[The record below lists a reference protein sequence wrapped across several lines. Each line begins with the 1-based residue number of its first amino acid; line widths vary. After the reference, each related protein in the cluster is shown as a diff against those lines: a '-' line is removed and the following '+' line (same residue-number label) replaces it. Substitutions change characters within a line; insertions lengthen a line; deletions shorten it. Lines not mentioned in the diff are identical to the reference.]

1 MKQAFNTYQMASWLL
16 GEALDPNDPMN
27 EDDELDLEDTESDKK
42 DEEED
47 EEESDDAEDAE
58 DADADLDDLDLNDA
72 GEDATEDATEGEEDT
87 ENLNNNELLSRIDQ
101 KLDQLIDKQ
110 PDADEEFDLDIS
122 NPVCPCCG
130 ARLNIIDNTADTE
143 DLATGEEGEDMDFDI
158 DALLDGEGP
167 EGEEEAGEEGEEG
180 EEGNETYG
188 EPIEAMDDDLDITPD
203 NGEDGYVSLEDE
215 EEDEEN

>member
-1 MKQAFNTYQMASWLL
+1 MKQAFNTYQMANWLL

-27 EDDELDLEDTESDKK
+27 EDDELDLEDTESEEK

-58 DADADLDDLDLNDA
+58 DSDADLADLNLDDA
-72 GEDATEDATEGEEDT
+72 DEDAAEGEEDT

-143 DLATGEEGEDMDFDI
+143 DLATGEEGEDLDFDI

-167 EGEEEAGEEGEEG
+167 EGEEEVGEEDD
-180 EEGNETYG
+180 ETYG

-203 NGEDGYVSLEDE
+203 NGEEGYVSLEDE
-215 EEDEEN
+215 DEDEDEEN

>member
-27 EDDELDLEDTESDKK
+27 EDDELDLEDTESEEK

-47 EEESDDAEDAE
+47 EDESDEAEDAE
-58 DADADLDDLDLNDA
+58 DAEADIDDLDLDDA
-72 GEDATEDATEGEEDT
+72 GEDAAEGEEDA

-143 DLATGEEGEDMDFDI
+143 DLATGEEGEDLDFDI

-167 EGEEEAGEEGEEG
+167 EGEEEDVGEEGD
-180 EEGNETYG
+180 ETYG

-215 EEDEEN
+215 DEEEDEEN

>member
-27 EDDELDLEDTESDKK
+27 EDDELDLEDTESEEK
-42 DEEED
+42 DEDE

-58 DADADLDDLDLNDA
+58 DAEADIDDLDLDDA
-72 GEDATEDATEGEEDT
+72 GEDAAEGEEDA

-143 DLATGEEGEDMDFDI
+143 DLATGEEGEDLDFDI

-167 EGEEEAGEEGEEG
+167 EGEEEVGEEGDEG
-180 EEGNETYG
+180 DETYG

-203 NGEDGYVSLEDE
+203 NGEEGYVSLEDE
-215 EEDEEN
+215 DEDEEN

>member
-1 MKQAFNTYQMASWLL
+1 MKQAFNTYKMASWLL

-27 EDDELDLEDTESDKK
+27 EDDELDLEDTESEEK

-47 EEESDDAEDAE
+47 KEESDDAEDTE
-58 DADADLDDLDLNDA
+58 DADTDLDDLDLDDA
-72 GEDATEDATEGEEDT
+72 GEDAAEGEEDA

-130 ARLNIIDNTADTE
+130 ARLNIIDNTANTE
-143 DLATGEEGEDMDFDI
+143 DLATGEEGEDLDFDI

-167 EGEEEAGEEGEEG
+167 EGEEEAGEEAGEEG
-180 EEGNETYG
+180 DETYG

-215 EEDEEN
+215 DEDEEN

>member
-27 EDDELDLEDTESDKK
+27 EDDDLDLEDTESEEK
-42 DEEED
+42 DEDED
-47 EEESDDAEDAE
+47 EEKSDDAEDAE
-58 DADADLDDLDLNDA
+58 DADADLDDLDLDDA
-72 GEDATEDATEGEEDT
+72 GEDAAEGEEDT

-143 DLATGEEGEDMDFDI
+143 DLATGEEGEYLDFDI

-167 EGEEEAGEEGEEG
+167 EGEEESGEEGEEG
-180 EEGNETYG
+180 DETYG

-215 EEDEEN
+215 DEDEDEEN

>member
-27 EDDELDLEDTESDKK
+27 EDDELDLEDTESEEK
-42 DEEED
+42 DEDE

-58 DADADLDDLDLNDA
+58 DAEADIDNLDLDDA
-72 GEDATEDATEGEEDT
+72 GEDAAEGEEDA

-143 DLATGEEGEDMDFDI
+143 DLATGEEGEDLDFDI

-167 EGEEEAGEEGEEG
+167 EGEEEVGEEGDK
-180 EEGNETYG
+180 TYG

-215 EEDEEN
+215 DEDEEN

>member
-27 EDDELDLEDTESDKK
+27 EDDELDLEDTESEEK

-47 EEESDDAEDAE
+47 EEESDDAEEAE
-58 DADADLDDLDLNDA
+58 DADANLDDLDLDDA
-72 GEDATEDATEGEEDT
+72 GEDAAAAEGEEDA

-143 DLATGEEGEDMDFDI
+143 DLATGEEGEDLDFDI

-180 EEGNETYG
+180 DETYG

-215 EEDEEN
+215 DEDEDEEN

>member
-27 EDDELDLEDTESDKK
+27 EDDELDLEDTESEEK

-58 DADADLDDLDLNDA
+58 EAEADIDDLDLDDA
-72 GEDATEDATEGEEDT
+72 GEDAAEGEEDT

-143 DLATGEEGEDMDFDI
+143 DLATGEEGEDLDFDI

-167 EGEEEAGEEGEEG
+167 EGEEEVGEEGD
-180 EEGNETYG
+180 ETYG

-203 NGEDGYVSLEDE
+203 NGEEGYVSLEDE
-215 EEDEEN
+215 DEDEEN

>member
-27 EDDELDLEDTESDKK
+27 EDDELDLEDTESEEK

-58 DADADLDDLDLNDA
+58 DAEADIDDLDLDDA
-72 GEDATEDATEGEEDT
+72 GEDAAEGEEDA

-143 DLATGEEGEDMDFDI
+143 DLATGEDGEDLDFDI

-167 EGEEEAGEEGEEG
+167 EGEEEVGEEGEEG
-180 EEGNETYG
+180 DETYG

-215 EEDEEN
+215 DEEEDEEN

>member
-1 MKQAFNTYQMASWLL
+1 MKQAFNTYKMASWLL

-27 EDDELDLEDTESDKK
+27 EDDELDLEDTESEEK

-47 EEESDDAEDAE
+47 KEESDDAEDVE
-58 DADADLDDLDLNDA
+58 DADANLDDLDLDDA
-72 GEDATEDATEGEEDT
+72 GEDAAEGEEDA

-130 ARLNIIDNTADTE
+130 ARLNIIDNTANTE
-143 DLATGEEGEDMDFDI
+143 DLATGEEGEDLDFDI

-167 EGEEEAGEEGEEG
+167 EGEEETGEEGD
-180 EEGNETYG
+180 ETYG

-215 EEDEEN
+215 DEDEEN

>member
-1 MKQAFNTYQMASWLL
+1 MKQAFNTYKMASWLL

-27 EDDELDLEDTESDKK
+27 EDDELDLEDTESEEK

-47 EEESDDAEDAE
+47 KEESDDAEDTE
-58 DADADLDDLDLNDA
+58 DADTDLDDLDLDDA
-72 GEDATEDATEGEEDT
+72 GEDAAEGEEDA

-130 ARLNIIDNTADTE
+130 ARLNIIDNTANTE
-143 DLATGEEGEDMDFDI
+143 DLATGEEGEDLDFDI

-167 EGEEEAGEEGEEG
+167 EGEEEDVGEEGD
-180 EEGNETYG
+180 ETYG

-215 EEDEEN
+215 DEDEEN

>member
-27 EDDELDLEDTESDKK
+27 EDDELDLEDTESEEK
-42 DEEED
+42 DEDEE

-58 DADADLDDLDLNDA
+58 DADADLDDLDLDDA
-72 GEDATEDATEGEEDT
+72 GEDAAEGEEDA

-143 DLATGEEGEDMDFDI
+143 DLATGEEGEDLDFDI

-167 EGEEEAGEEGEEG
+167 EGEEEVGEEGD
-180 EEGNETYG
+180 ETYG

-215 EEDEEN
+215 DEDEDEEN

>member
-27 EDDELDLEDTESDKK
+27 EDDELDLEDTESEEK

-47 EEESDDAEDAE
+47 EEESDDAEEAE
-58 DADADLDDLDLNDA
+58 DADANLDDLDLDDA
-72 GEDATEDATEGEEDT
+72 GEDAAAAEGEEDA

-143 DLATGEEGEDMDFDI
+143 DLATGEEGEDLDFDI

-167 EGEEEAGEEGEEG
+167 EGEEEVG

-215 EEDEEN
+215 DEDEEN

>member
-16 GEALDPNDPMN
+16 GEALDSNDPMN
-27 EDDELDLEDTESDKK
+27 EDDELDLEDTESEEK
-42 DEEED
+42 DEDEE

-58 DADADLDDLDLNDA
+58 DADANLDDLDLDDA
-72 GEDATEDATEGEEDT
+72 GEDAAEGEEDA

-143 DLATGEEGEDMDFDI
+143 DLATSEEGGEDLDFDI

-167 EGEEEAGEEGEEG
+167 EGNEEVGEEGD
-180 EEGNETYG
+180 ETYG

-203 NGEDGYVSLEDE
+203 NGEEGYVSLEDE
-215 EEDEEN
+215 DEDEEN

>member
-27 EDDELDLEDTESDKK
+27 EDDELDLEDTESEEK
-42 DEEED
+42 DEDED

-58 DADADLDDLDLNDA
+58 DAEADIDDLDLDDA
-72 GEDATEDATEGEEDT
+72 GEDAAEGEEDA

-130 ARLNIIDNTADTE
+130 ARLNIIDNTANTE
-143 DLATGEEGEDMDFDI
+143 DLATGEEGEDLDFDI

-167 EGEEEAGEEGEEG
+167 EDEEEAGEEGD
-180 EEGNETYG
+180 ETYG

-215 EEDEEN
+215 DEEEDEEN

>member
-27 EDDELDLEDTESDKK
+27 EDDELDLEDTESEEK

-58 DADADLDDLDLNDA
+58 DAEADIDDLDLDDA
-72 GEDATEDATEGEEDT
+72 GEDAAEDEEDA

-143 DLATGEEGEDMDFDI
+143 DLATGEEGEDLDFDI

-167 EGEEEAGEEGEEG
+167 EGEEEVGEEGEEG
-180 EEGNETYG
+180 DETYG

-215 EEDEEN
+215 DEEEDEEN

>member
-27 EDDELDLEDTESDKK
+27 EDDELDLEDTESEEK

-47 EEESDDAEDAE
+47 KEESDDAEDTE
-58 DADADLDDLDLNDA
+58 DADTDLDNLDLDDA
-72 GEDATEDATEGEEDT
+72 GEDAAEGEEDA

-130 ARLNIIDNTADTE
+130 ARLNIIDNTANTE
-143 DLATGEEGEDMDFDI
+143 DLATSEEGEDLDFDI

-167 EGEEEAGEEGEEG
+167 EGEEEDVGEEGD
-180 EEGNETYG
+180 ETYG

-215 EEDEEN
+215 DEDEEN